1 MVRFIVVRHGYSQGN
16 KEKRFCGQLDIPLDE
31 AGHRQAAATAQYIVS
46 NFQVDR
52 IYSSHL
58 SRAFLTAK
66 PVADALG
73 LEVIPLRQLQEV
85 DVGRW
90 HNMLISDIIQE
101 EPELFAS
108 YKAYPGLFRFP
119 GGESYEETMA
129 RAKQVFDEIAAQNE
143 GKTVVV
149 ATHGGVIRA
158 LCTVWMRIPPDQLQK
173 IPPIPNCSVTIV
185 EYENGTANFL
195 QMGSTDHLS
204 SKTEESGIQ

>member
-1 MVRFIVVRHGYSQGN
+1 MVRFIIVRHGYSQGN

-31 AGHRQAAATAQYIVS
+31 AGHQQAATTAQYIVS

-52 IYSSHL
+52 VYSSHL

-101 EPELFAS
+101 DPELFAS

-119 GGESYEETMA
+119 GEIG
-129 RAKQVFDEIAAQNE
+129 RAHV
-143 GKTVVV
+143 
-149 ATHGGVIRA
+149 
-158 LCTVWMRIPPDQLQK
+158 
-173 IPPIPNCSVTIV
+173 
-185 EYENGTANFL
+185 
-195 QMGSTDHLS
+195 
-204 SKTEESGIQ
+204 